1 MVKIKDIRER
11 LMKNPEEYL
20 EIKLTIAK
28 RTLAFFFFLY
38 YTAFLFTV
46 WGFSFFFVT
55 IEMIAALTFHFY
67 SILVIV
73 MAWFL
78 FSLIEYIQYIYF
90 PTRWWI
96 MIIGLFI
103 AILFGIIGLWAH
115 LIHFIV

>member
-46 WGFSFFFVT
+46 
-55 IEMIAALTFHFY
+55 
-67 SILVIV
+67 
-73 MAWFL
+73 
-78 FSLIEYIQYIYF
+78 
-90 PTRWWI
+90 
-96 MIIGLFI
+96 
-103 AILFGIIGLWAH
+103 
-115 LIHFIV
+115 